1 MVKINKTLD
10 GTLEKA
16 IDASAQLSKMPG
28 VLQDFMLKGD
38 FDFGGAKKVKAKD
51 IGISDNKNIT
61 SSDIGIQ
68 NLAAQLAGLDKS
80 QQSAVFKMS
89 DLSKEAQNVTQSLLG
104 EAAAGNQLSGV
115 LVDNQLKTLNLTQ
128 STRERI
134 LQEAKLV
141 DGSGKYKMATAA
153 DVKST
158 LKKQFAMQ
166 DCSEAL
172 KSAGQNEQQLAT
184 TIVATV
190 VGQQAQTATT
200 WAQKLALDALAGALA
215 IGKQLLVSL
224 AVTGIGMLIKYIV
237 NLKTPY
243 ENLTSVMN
251 DAHDAAEKAESDVD
265 EIKSKIDD
273 LNQKVKDAGAD
284 SIEDIVDPQEKAKL
298 QDINDLLETQLKL
311 KNQIADE
318 ENNKANDAASDV
330 FNSKSAFGVVK
341 KYTPTTAAEADPNGI
356 GVNIEATETKPVAMK
371 NTDAL
376 KEHSAYLEELSDSYA
391 QVMSDEKATD
401 QERSNAKKSMEDEM
415 AVVKELGQKV
425 SDNADKYRSNGTN
438 YSKYSDE
445 VKECTDSMNGA
456 NDALERANSLINGS
470 AKIDTT
476 NLDILLQKM
485 QATKNFMDRRNKD
498 TSNSN
503 PYTGAVKT
511 LKASGLETGDD
522 IRELSAVPANQTK
535 EQAAAI
541 NVLQKAA
548 DNAHVTLDEFI
559 SALESVGLIAVRNT
573 SKVKSLSDAMS
584 MLDNMQSAYQSCA
597 SAVKEY
603 NKTGYV
609 TMDTLQSLCQLEP
622 QYLNMLDLKNGKV
635 QFTRDY
641 TE

>member
-1 MVKINKTLD
+1 
-10 GTLEKA
+10 
-16 IDASAQLSKMPG
+16 
-28 VLQDFMLKGD
+28 
-38 FDFGGAKKVKAKD
+38 
-51 IGISDNKNIT
+51 
-61 SSDIGIQ
+61 
-68 NLAAQLAGLDKS
+68 
-80 QQSAVFKMS
+80 
-89 DLSKEAQNVTQSLLG
+89 
-104 EAAAGNQLSGV
+104 
-115 LVDNQLKTLNLTQ
+115 
-128 STRERI
+128 
-134 LQEAKLV
+134 
-141 DGSGKYKMATAA
+141 
-153 DVKST
+153 
-158 LKKQFAMQ
+158 
-166 DCSEAL
+166 
-172 KSAGQNEQQLAT
+172 
-184 TIVATV
+184 
-190 VGQQAQTATT
+190 
-200 WAQKLALDALAGALA
+200 
-215 IGKQLLVSL
+215 
-224 AVTGIGMLIKYIV
+224 MLIKYIV